1 MLYFLTVGTVLG
13 LSAGFAPGPLLALVI
28 SETLRHGIPAG
39 VRVALAPIIT
49 DLPIILLTLLVL
61 AKLSAFHNI
70 LGSLSLAGGLF
81 LLILAWQSLRTRGI
95 VLDIRETAPKSLAKG
110 VAANALNP
118 HPYLFWISVGAP
130 TMNKALTLHLG
141 ALAAFLVSFYV
152 FLVGSKILL
161 AVFVGRSRSFLRGR
175 PYILAMRCL
184 GLVLALFALVLFRD
198 GLALL
203 KIL

>member
-70 LGSLSLAGGLF
+70 LGALSLAGGLF
-81 LLILAWQSLRTRGI
+81 LLILAWQSLRPRGI
-95 VLDIRETAPKSLAKG
+95 ALDIRETAPKSL
-110 VAANALNP
+110 
-118 HPYLFWISVGAP
+118 
-130 TMNKALTLHLG
+130 
-141 ALAAFLVSFYV
+141 
-152 FLVGSKILL
+152 
-161 AVFVGRSRSFLRGR
+161 
-175 PYILAMRCL
+175 
-184 GLVLALFALVLFRD
+184 
-198 GLALL
+198 
-203 KIL
+203 

>member
-1 MLYFLTVGTVLG
+1 MLYFLTAGTVLG

-28 SETLRHGIPAG
+28 AETLRHGIGSG

-61 AKLSAFHNI
+61 AKLADFHYL
-70 LGSLSLAGGLF
+70 LGALSLAGGLF
-81 LLILAWQSLRTRGI
+81 LLILARQSMRTRGI
-95 VLDIRETAPKSLAKG
+95 ALDIRETTPRSLAKG

-130 TMNKALTLHLG
+130 TMTKALNLHLG
-141 ALAAFLVSFYV
+141 ALLAFLFSFYI

-161 AVFVGRSRSFLRGR
+161 AVFVGRSKSFLSGR
-175 PYILAMRCL
+175 AYILTMRFL

-198 GLALL
+198 GLTWL

>member
-70 LGSLSLAGGLF
+70 LGALSLAGSLF

-95 VLDIRETAPKSLAKG
+95 ALHIRETAPKSLTKG

-130 TMNKALTLHLG
+130 TMTKALTLHLG
-141 ALAAFLVSFYV
+141 ALLAFLVSFYV

-161 AVFVGRSRSFLRGR
+161 ALFVGRSRSFLSGR
-175 PYILAMRCL
+175 PYILTMRFL
-184 GLVLALFALVLFRD
+184 GLILALFALVLFRD
-198 GLALL
+198 GLFLL
-203 KIL
+203 NIL